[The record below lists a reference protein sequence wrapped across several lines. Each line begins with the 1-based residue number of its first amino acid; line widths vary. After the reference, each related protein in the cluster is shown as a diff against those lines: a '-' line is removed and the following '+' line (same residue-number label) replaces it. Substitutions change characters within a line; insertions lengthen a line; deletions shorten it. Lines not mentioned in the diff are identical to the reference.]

1 MNVISSYMS
10 CSLYVMITLLYYNNI
25 VEKIK
30 ISHEEILF
38 CIILMLMYSFLIVLL
53 STGWMILI
61 ILRIFVQSLVRL
73 VIMQSFSLYMLL
85 LQEDLCTLDL
95 GQPLEM
101 LWV

>member
-38 CIILMLMYSFLIVLL
+38 CIILKLMYSFLIVLL

-61 ILRIFVQSLVRL
+61 ISRIFVQSLVRL

>member
-61 ILRIFVQSLVRL
+61 ISRIFVQSLVRL